1 MKPEERVR
9 LFLDAMKAWERRVY
23 PKFGKA
29 TDAEM
34 QAWANELRG
43 IFDQHLTAKG
53 KGPKGWGKKIHPTR
67 GIPTNVSLPSQYDQ
81 DIVRVEN
88 GPTKSSFYVVTQR
101 PKMFTAFRFKVIVD
115 KAGVPWVDEQR
126 WCVIAKG
133 KMTEEWQT
141 GLH

>member
-29 TDAEM
+29 TEAEM
-34 QAWANELRG
+34 QAWASELRV
-43 IFDQHLTAKG
+43 IYDQHLTAKG

-67 GIPTNVSLPSQYDQ
+67 GIPTNVGQQYDQ
-81 DIVRVEN
+81 DIVRVDN
-88 GPTKSSFYVVTQR
+88 GPTKSSFYVVTEAR
-101 PKMFTAFRFKVIVD
+101 PNAITGYRFKVIVD

-133 KMTEEWQT
+133 KMTEDWKT